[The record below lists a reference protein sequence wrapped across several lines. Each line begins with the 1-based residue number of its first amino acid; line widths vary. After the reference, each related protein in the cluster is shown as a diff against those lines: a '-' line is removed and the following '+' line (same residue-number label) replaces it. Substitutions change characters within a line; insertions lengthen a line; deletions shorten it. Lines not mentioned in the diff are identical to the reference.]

1 MQTVFAGRSR
11 WIAPFRL
18 MILGSVLLPVLAAAA
33 VAQPYKARVRLPGFA
48 QIIAMDTIA
57 VRTDV
62 PASRLE
68 VFQVAAAAIE
78 TEFKIEL
85 KIRDSTAG
93 LVGNMELVKLRTL
106 GRSPMSRYVSCGS
119 GMTGPNADSYR
130 IYLAIIAMVDSIAPD
145 KTRLGV
151 ALAAAAQDLQGSS
164 KQPIA
169 CGSTGALEGQVRR
182 LVAGR
187 FGMRIQ

>member
-1 MQTVFAGRSR
+1 MRSVLARRTR
-11 WIAPFRL
+11 WLVPLTLI
-18 MILGSVLLPVLAAAA
+18 IQGSVLFPVPDLLAQA
-33 VAQPYKARVRLPGFA
+33 YRARVRLPGYPH
-48 QIIAMDTIA
+48 IIAMDTIA

-62 PASRLE
+62 PGSRLE
-68 VFQVAAAAIE
+68 VFQVAAAALE
-78 TEFKIEL
+78 TEFKFEL

-93 LVGNMELVKLRTL
+93 LVGNMELVKLRSL

-130 IYLAIIAMVDSIAPD
+130 IYLAIIAMVDSIAPG

-151 ALAAAAQDLQGSS
+151 ALAAAAQDLQGSA

-182 LVAGR
+182 LVAAR
-187 FGMRIQ
+187 FGMRVE